1 MQNNQQQLSD
11 LVAAA
16 FLVNADAKFNDF
28 RKQLSKLSGALTDGE
43 DDLKVMVALRN
54 ALLQADL
61 SLKLPQRI
69 KGLPTEYQALYN
81 FIEPQLQRA
90 DSKLIDQ
97 YTHFGFVPLKYGS
110 TVKYP

>member
-1 MQNNQQQLSD
+1 METNQQQLSD
-11 LVAAA
+11 LIETA
-16 FLVNADAKFNDF
+16 FLLNADTKFNHF
-28 RKQLSKLSGALTDGE
+28 RKQLSELSDALTNGE
-43 DDLKVMVALRN
+43 DELKVMVALRN

-61 SLKLPQRI
+61 SLKIPQRI
-69 KGLPTEYQALYN
+69 KGLPTEYQTLYN

-90 DSKLIDQ
+90 DSELVDQ